1 MIEGQLATIV
11 PLLEET
17 LLLGEARNKM
27 LWLGVVQ
34 KLNLDQLFMGFVK
47 CCGKK
52 GLLEELKIF
61 YPSFMKVY

>member
-34 KLNLDQLFMGFVK
+34 KLNLDQLFMVFVK
-47 CCGKK
+47 CYGKK
-52 GLLEELKIF
+52 GC
-61 YPSFMKVY
+61 